1 MVWNT
6 ETFITIAAA
15 LLGVGL
21 AGLMYYLEKR
31 PRRDLTPK
39 LFPTTLFLL
48 VGGMLAIGALV
59 HLLALAGIQLPKS
72 PQQ

>member
-15 LLGVGL
+15 SVGLCL
-21 AGLMYYLEKR
+21 AGLMYYLEKH
-31 PRRDLTPK
+31 PRRDLRPR

-48 VGGMLAIGALV
+48 LGGLLAMGAV
-59 HLLALAGIQLPKS
+59 MHLLALAGFHLPK
-72 PQQ
+72 QQ

>member
-15 LLGVGL
+15 LAGLCL

-31 PRRDLTPK
+31 PRRDLRPR

-48 VGGMLAIGALV
+48 LGGLLAMGAV
-59 HLLALAGIQLPKS
+59 MHLLALAGFQLPK
-72 PQQ
+72 QQ